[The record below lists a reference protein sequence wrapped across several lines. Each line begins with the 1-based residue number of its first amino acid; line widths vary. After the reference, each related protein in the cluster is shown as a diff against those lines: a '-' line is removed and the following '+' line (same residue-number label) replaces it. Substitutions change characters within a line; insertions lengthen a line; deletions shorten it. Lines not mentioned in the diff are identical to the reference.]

1 MRANNALQ
9 GRVLSNLRKAG
20 EKKAEE
26 SQIKRGRLKFARSY
40 STDDIEEEEA
50 ENAEARRAKESCKV
64 AGRKRGRP
72 AGSKNKAK
80 AGAQKAQKQ
89 SIMLRIPAR
98 TPAEPMEDDFEGE
111 ILHQQDPIAG
121 YITSETDGSD
131 DSDIE

>member
-9 GRVLSNLRKAG
+9 GRELSNLRKAG

-26 SQIKRGRLKFARSY
+26 SRIKRGRLKFARSY
-40 STDDIEEEEA
+40 SSSDIEREEA
-50 ENAEARRAKESCKV
+50 ENAEARRAKETRKL

-72 AGSKNKAK
+72 AGSKNKVK
-80 AGAQKAQKQ
+80 AGAQKAQKK

-98 TPAEPMEDDFEGE
+98 TPAEPIEDDSEE
-111 ILHQQDPIAG
+111 ENYHQEDPIAG